1 MNLTHNHV
9 TKLPYSLFFLGFC
22 LHSLYFFVS
31 HYYFSKKKI
40 KNNLWVILWHKK
52 TKKYLLKSNW
62 PSERTQLSTSSPA
75 KICNR
80 ANAPSSFPLH
90 HHSPS
95 HSQNSTCSQHHGL
108 QITTVQAF
116 PPSRCHTPW
125 LADPNDKKKKTN
137 RWNIK
142 ADLLS
147 LAHFKKTDTLFL
159 NSPLRSFFP
168 LQSVMFETIFK
179 FSCNRI
185 CFFSIE
191 RQPSDWFQS
200 SGVTHLNSP
209 LIFSIYSPKCTP
221 AKSRCDRFL

>member
-1 MNLTHNHV
+1 
-9 TKLPYSLFFLGFC
+9 
-22 LHSLYFFVS
+22 
-31 HYYFSKKKI
+31 
-40 KNNLWVILWHKK
+40 LWVILWHKK

-125 LADPNDKKKKTN
+125 LADPNDKKKKNKPLKHKGRLTFSRPFQKN
-137 RWNIK
+137 RY
-142 ADLLS
+142 
-147 LAHFKKTDTLFL
+147 
-159 NSPLRSFFP
+159 PFP
-168 LQSVMFETIFK
+168 K
-179 FSCNRI
+179 FSTPLLFPFAICNVRN
-185 CFFSIE
+185 
-191 RQPSDWFQS
+191 
-200 SGVTHLNSP
+200 HL
-209 LIFSIYSPKCTP
+209 
-221 AKSRCDRFL
+221 